1 MRNALLFVLTLF
13 GASLC
18 FGADVYPNRTVR
30 VVVPVSAGGG
40 TDFTARVISQQL
52 SEQLGKSFVVEN
64 RTGASG
70 TIANAMVARSAPDG
84 YTLMMMGSDT
94 VIVPGLFKSLPFDV
108 AKDFSPITQV
118 LAAPNVLA
126 VNPSVKATT
135 LKEFIA
141 LAQANP
147 GKLNYGSAGPGSVI
161 HLLAELFKI
170 AAKVNVAHIPYKG
183 GGEAIAAVVGGQV
196 EMLFAAM
203 PTALPH
209 VNSGKVRALTVTTD
223 GKRSPV
229 MPDVPTMREAG
240 VSGMGVPQWW
250 GLVGPAGMPKEV
262 VNTLHT
268 EIVKAIAVPSVRE
281 RFTVQGTEVVGSNPE
296 DFSKH
301 IRNELKLWA
310 EVIKSAGI
318 TPD

>member
-209 VNSGKVRALTVTTD
+209 VNSGKVRALAVTTD